1 MFVMHPE
8 MFVFDLDKELLGKE
22 RLYTSEGHL

>member
-1 MFVMHPE
+1 MFAMHAI
-8 MFVFDLDKELLGKE
+8 FVFVLDKELLGKE